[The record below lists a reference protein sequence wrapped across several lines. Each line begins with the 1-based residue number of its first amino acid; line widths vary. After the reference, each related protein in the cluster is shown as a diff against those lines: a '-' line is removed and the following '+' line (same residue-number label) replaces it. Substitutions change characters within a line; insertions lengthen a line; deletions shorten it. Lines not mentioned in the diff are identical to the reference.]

1 MTTPRTLAFLA
12 LALPALASGAE
23 PARAGPLGVTAFGSL
38 EGGGAV
44 AGSDSDASR
53 GGLFGAEVGAGYE
66 LPQGFRPELAL
77 ALNLSPRSSLSVRPG
92 LRYFLEG
99 YPFFARAALDF
110 ASPRSSWRMRWVLA
124 GAGAELRL
132 TDVLGA
138 FAEAD
143 LGIPLA
149 SKAGLGFLFRGGVSF
164 RL

>member
-1 MTTPRTLAFLA
+1 MTPPRALAILVI
-12 LALPALASGAE
+12 ALPALSASAE
-23 PARAGPLGVTAFGSL
+23 PARPGPLGVAAFASL

-77 ALNLSPRSSLSVRPG
+77 ALNLSPRTSLSVRPG

-99 YPFFARAALDF
+99 YPFFLRGALDF

-124 GAGAELRL
+124 GAGAEVRL
-132 TDVLGA
+132 TDVLGG

-143 LGIPLA
+143 VGIPLA
-149 SKAGLGFLFRGGVSF
+149 SKAGLGFLFRAGVSF